1 MVKKKNIMKLTSK
14 KRLAKSRKVLVV
26 RKNKNKNKKV
36 IKKIKKKYLN
46 IKKKILTKKNIK
58 IKKIVKKP
66 INKLLNII
74 SSQKSHVKAVVV
86 RQIRK
91 KEKDLNSKIKKIVK
105 NKTHFAKYHK
115 EIIFPKAKVF
125 SKISKIEKSNP
136 ETSAFSAEEFFKAK
150 IKVIGIGGGG
160 GSIVSEIGRTLKKAT
175 FVVADTDIRSIK
187 KRAGIKYFLF
197 GQDVTHGLGTG
208 ANPEI
213 AKQAALSEQD
223 KIEGLFKDQDI
234 VILIVSLGG
243 GVGSGA
249 TEVFAK
255 MASSFGAITLGIF
268 TLPFKFEGKTK
279 TKIALKAL
287 KELREMLNVSLTIP
301 NENIFKIIDQNT
313 PITQAFS
320 MVNKNMVN
328 SLESLIDLIY
338 SPGMINIDFAD
349 LRAIL
354 RGKGSVAFL
363 NTIQESGKNRA
374 QQVAEKILINPI
386 YKNNNFQVDK
396 ILFNISGP
404 KDMSMFEVEKISNK
418 ISNVNSKSKIIFG
431 ISKNNDSNNKIKTT
445 LLMTGS
451 LNERELVKEIEE
463 SVKVNEILTKEAKEE
478 KVLSQEKITEKL
490 KEIKK
495 ENKTKNKKIKLS
507 PSFVLPILKKEGEL
521 DTAGILDKK
530 LNIVQIPDK
539 PAKKAIRRSALDIKK
554 AEAVEQDKR
563 LAQEQEW
570 EIPAFLRRVKFK
582 S

>member
-1 MVKKKNIMKLTSK
+1 MKKNKSKIVANKKKLVKPKKILFRKKNIIK
-14 KRLAKSRKVLVV
+14 KRKNPTSSKLHGASRGKE
-26 RKNKNKNKKV
+26 KNKIEN
-36 IKKIKKKYLN
+36 
-46 IKKKILTKKNIK
+46 
-58 IKKIVKKP
+58 
-66 INKLLNII
+66 
-74 SSQKSHVKAVVV
+74 S
-86 RQIRK
+86 RQ
-91 KEKDLNSKIKKIVK
+91 
-105 NKTHFAKYHK
+105 
-115 EIIFPKAKVF
+115 EI
-125 SKISKIEKSNP
+125 
-136 ETSAFSAEEFFKAK
+136 SAFPAEAFFKAK

-208 ANPEI
+208 ADPEI
-213 AKQAALSEQD
+213 AKKAALSERE
-223 KIEGLFKDQDI
+223 KIEGHFRDQDI
-234 VILIVSLGG
+234 VILIASLGG
-243 GVGSGA
+243 GIGSGA
-249 TEVFAK
+249 TEIFAK

-320 MVNKNMVN
+320 LVNKNMVN

-338 SPGMINIDFAD
+338 NPGMINIDFAD
-349 LRAIL
+349 LRSIL

-374 QQVAEKILINPI
+374 EAVAEKILINPI

-396 ILFNISGP
+396 ILFNVAGP
-404 KDMSMFEVEKISNK
+404 RDMSMFEVEKISNK
-418 ISNVNSKSKIIFG
+418 ISNINPKAKIIFG
-431 ISKNNDSNNKIKTT
+431 ISKNPSSGNKIKTT
-445 LLMTGS
+445 LLMTGHS
-451 LNERELVKEIEE
+451 NEKNQVTQIDE
-463 SVKVNEILTKEAKEE
+463 SIKVNEILTKNVKKE
-478 KVLSQEKITEKL
+478 KVVIEQKVKEKIIEA
-490 KEIKK
+490 KK
-495 ENKTKNKKIKLS
+495 ENKIKDKKAKLS

-521 DTAGILDKK
+521 DTVGILDKK

-554 AEAVEQDKR
+554 AEEVEQDKR